1 MKVRE
6 LMSSP
11 ACSCRPTDSL
21 ARAAQLLWDHD
32 CGMLPVV
39 DQSGRVTSAI
49 TDRDIC
55 MAALSRGRTLAD
67 LRVMDSMSRKVV
79 TCKPDDELPDAVH
92 RMMESQVRRLPVVD
106 ADGKPRGV
114 LSLND
119 LALAGESDLGM
130 ARESQRVLVAAC
142 RRRASVPANVAAV
155 ATAGMPQAPAQR
167 ANASRI

>member
-11 ACSCRPTDSL
+11 AYSCRPTDSL

-32 CGMLPVV
+32 CGMLPVL
-39 DQSGRVTSAI
+39 DQAGRVTSAI

-55 MAALSRGRTLAD
+55 MAALSRGRTLGD
-67 LRVMDSMSRKVV
+67 LRVVDSMSRKVV
-79 TCKPDDELPDAVH
+79 TCKPDDDLADAVH

-119 LALAGESDLGM
+119 LAVAGENDLGM
-130 ARESQRVLVAAC
+130 ARESQRVLLAAC
-142 RRRASVPANVAAV
+142 RRRAAVPATIPAAS
-155 ATAGMPQAPAQR
+155 ATVTPQAPTQR
-167 ANASRI
+167 THASRI